1 VLGVAGFVLVLDQVT
16 KWVAV
21 TFREGQPSIAV
32 VGQWIQFTV
41 IRNAGAAFGLG
52 ASATIVFSLVAVAV
66 AVVVIKQARS
76 LTSRAW
82 AVALGA
88 LLGGAVGNLIDR
100 LTRSPGAGR
109 GAVVDFV
116 DVKYFSVFNV
126 ADVALTLAAVSI
138 AVLAVRG
145 VAMNEPVSGASSP
158 GDELPGNQPPYSDL

>member
-1 VLGVAGFVLVLDQVT
+1 
-16 KWVAV
+16 
-21 TFREGQPSIAV
+21 
-32 VGQWIQFTV
+32 
-41 IRNAGAAFGLG
+41 
-52 ASATIVFSLVAVAV
+52 
-66 AVVVIKQARS
+66 VIKQARS

-158 GDELPGNQPPYSDL
+158 GDELPADQPPYSDL